1 MFAWG
6 GVGYSRS
13 KWEMAWQT
21 PAAWMPWLGVGTV
34 GEGLGESK
42 NDANQWI
49 IRGAGG
55 DDDIRGGC

>member
-1 MFAWG
+1 M
-6 GVGYSRS
+6 GYSRS

-21 PAAWMPWLGVGTV
+21 PAAWMPWLGVGSAE
-34 GEGLGESK
+34 EGLGESN